1 LKHLVL
7 FLVLALG
14 GYFAWRYSPV
24 SIRNQVRLLLATH
37 FIVVVGII
45 LIALGGLIAQF
56 FFSST
61 QIL

>member
-1 LKHLVL
+1 MKHLVL
-7 FLVLALG
+7 FLVIALG

-37 FIVVVGII
+37 VVVVVGIV
-45 LIALGGLIAQF
+45 LLALGGLIAQF

>member
-1 LKHLVL
+1 LKHFIL

-14 GYFAWRYSPV
+14 GYFAWRYSPI
-24 SIRNQVRLLLATH
+24 SIRNQVRLMLTTH
-37 FIVVVGII
+37 LIVVVGIV
-45 LIALGGLIAQF
+45 LIALGGLVAQF

>member
-1 LKHLVL
+1 MKHLIL
-7 FLVLALG
+7 FLVIALG

-24 SIRNQVRLLLATH
+24 SIRNQVRLMLTTH
-37 FIVVVGII
+37 LIVVVGIV

>member
-1 LKHLVL
+1 MKHLVL

>member
-1 LKHLVL
+1 MKHFIL

-14 GYFAWRYSPV
+14 GYFAWRYSPI
-24 SIRNQVRLLLATH
+24 SIRNQVRLMLTTH
-37 FIVVVGII
+37 LIVVVGIV
-45 LIALGGLIAQF
+45 LIALGGLVAQF